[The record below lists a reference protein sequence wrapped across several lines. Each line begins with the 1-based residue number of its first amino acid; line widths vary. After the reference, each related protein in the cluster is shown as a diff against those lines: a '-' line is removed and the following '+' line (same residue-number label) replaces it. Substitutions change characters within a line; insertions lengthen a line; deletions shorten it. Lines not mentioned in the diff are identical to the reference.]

1 MQVNR
6 QVKYGA
12 FAGSYLLV
20 IIGVIGAVNYLASQN
35 NKTFDTTANKRY
47 SLSEQTE
54 KIVKGLGKEVKITY
68 WDEVANF
75 PKAKDLLQRY
85 ADLSPKLKVDYIDV
99 NKKPGL
105 AREAGISA
113 LGTTT
118 VISGT
123 KREEAKAVSE
133 EELSGA
139 IIRVIKDKERIIC
152 FSTGSNESG
161 LEQATREGFSSAKQ
175 LMERDNYKT
184 DTLNLVEKAEIPER
198 CTVLVVA
205 GPRYELTAPAVA
217 ALKQRVENG
226 GRVMFML
233 DAPLAIGKTPIS
245 PNAGVKTLLAEWG
258 VTLNEDLVLDNSQIG
273 QLMGLS
279 AAAPVVSKFSSHPIV
294 RDFGRASAAMLLTR
308 SLEAKSTDKSSVEP
322 LYFSSQSSFAT
333 SNLKSAE
340 IIPDEGKDKK
350 GPFALAA
357 AGSFKTG
364 QENKQGR
371 FVVVGNAGFA
381 SNGLIGF
388 QANKDLFVNMIAW
401 LASDEDLISI
411 RPKDPEDRRIQLNKG
426 QVLTVRLVSQ
436 FLLPLITVVAG
447 VFVWWKRR

>member
-6 QVKYGA
+6 QMKYGA
-12 FAGSYLLV
+12 FAGSYLVV
-20 IIGVIGAVNYLASQN
+20 IVGVIAAINYLANQN

-68 WDEVANF
+68 WDEAVNF

-85 ADLSPKLKVDYIDV
+85 ADLSPKLKVDYVDA

-105 AREAGISA
+105 AREAGITA

-123 KREEAKAVSE
+123 KREEAKAISE
-133 EELSGA
+133 EEISGA
-139 IIRVIKDKERIIC
+139 IIRVVKDKERVIC
-152 FSTGSNESG
+152 FSTGSNEAG
-161 LEQATREGFSSAKQ
+161 LEEATREGYSSAKQ

-184 DTLNLVEKAEIPER
+184 DILNLVEKAEIPER
-198 CTVLVVA
+198 CTVVVVA
-205 GPRYELTAPAVA
+205 GPRYELTATAVA
-217 ALKQRVENG
+217 ALKKRVEDG
-226 GRVMFML
+226 GRVLFLM
-233 DAPLAIGKTPIS
+233 DAPLAIGKTPVS
-245 PNAGVKTLLAEWG
+245 PNPGIKAVLAEWG
-258 VTLNEDLVLDNSQIG
+258 VSLNEDLVLDNSQIG

-308 SLEAKSTDKSSVEP
+308 SLEIKNTDKVTGEA
-322 LYFSSQSSFAT
+322 LYFSSASSFAT
-333 SNLKSAE
+333 ANLKSAE
-340 IIPDEGKDKK
+340 IIPDESKDKK
-350 GPFALAA
+350 GPFALAV
-357 AGSFKTG
+357 AGSYKTG

-411 RPKDPEDRRIQLNKG
+411 RPKDPEDRRIQMNKG

-436 FLLPLITVVAG
+436 FLLPLLTIVAG